1 MPAEV
6 SLFRVICYLSARP
19 VRKRTWIQQVQL
31 DSSRQRGDKKM
42 ADDLRGKIPEAQ
54 WGILEDAQ
62 KLFEN
67 QDLLLVKVLI
77 TNYPVIELEYGEE
90 LAMQAIEELVSSF
103 TRINAISHIERV
115 SKTIFSIRALDASN
129 PRNFI
134 RQIKTLVAEIN
145 VSGKYRFL
153 LEASIGAV
161 ITDHS
166 AKLSIQEWDARLNLA
181 LIKST
186 RTGQPELTDSQVAT
200 SEQVRQE
207 LLRLVPGSPPPEGMY
222 WVFQPI
228 NYVSSGEVYGYEAL
242 CRWDSPKLGSI
253 SPEVFIQVAEDLNLV
268 QIIDFWTLKAVEAA
282 YSHPLL
288 SAGQAI
294 SINIS
299 AQTLGNDHEFFSAV
313 DLLLPKIKESHFSLI
328 FELTETSVI
337 ENQIDLSLGL
347 LAMRKRGAKLAI
359 DDFGTGK
366 TSLSVVSS
374 LPTDFVKLDGS
385 LLQVERP
392 DLSLGLLKLGMNF
405 AELVGA
411 EVIVEKVETQA
422 DLDLARQV
430 GAKFAQGWL
439 FGQPIDIRKV

>member
-1 MPAEV
+1 M
-6 SLFRVICYLSARP
+6 
-19 VRKRTWIQQVQL
+19 T
-31 DSSRQRGDKKM
+31 
-42 ADDLRGKIPEAQ
+42 DDLPGKTTESQ
-54 WGILEDAQ
+54 WGILEDA
-62 KLFEN
+62 KELFKN

-90 LAMQAIEELVSSF
+90 LAKQAVEELVSSF
-103 TRINAISHIERV
+103 NRINAISHIERV

-161 ITDHS
+161 ITDHA
-166 AKLSIQEWDARLNLA
+166 AKMTIQEWDARLNLA

-439 FGQPIDIRKV
+439 FGQPIDIRNV